1 MKFLFLINLTFF
13 ICGGFLELFSQGLS
27 PQAQAAL
34 DRLSPKQRE
43 MALQEANRLRG
54 SGQVAQEDEVIPSA
68 MSHSRPLQQVDAF
81 GNEEKSEDEDEE
93 ENQILIL
100 TELELSVS
108 EDLEIEKEN
117 LENAKDELTN
127 SEFILIEKD
136 LNDRIFDLQK
146 LLTEI
151 KSAKLDF
158 LLDKVS
164 VIKEKPEEELEPFG
178 FSFFNDSV
186 QTSMDWGMTSI
197 PSNYRIGSGDY
208 LEVQLFGQEN
218 AGFSIMIGRNGMIQ
232 FPGIGPIN
240 VFEKG
245 GTFQDLKNLIK
256 EKVREQLGEGVQV
269 SVSMDEVRLI
279 KVFLAG
285 EFKNPGIRLLPAT
298 STMMEALLQSGG
310 LTEYGSLRNVSLKR
324 NGNTDLV
331 YDFYSLLLQGENPA
345 IDSLV
350 EGDVI
355 FLPRVGSRASVSGQ
369 VARPAVYELSDAIQ
383 LKDVIKLAG
392 GFSSNAYRSDIRIL
406 RVDQFGNKLL
416 KSLSFQSDANF
427 PIEDGDSIII
437 GSATDLKKDSIKLD
451 GEVDRAG
458 EYEWRPGIKLY
469 DVVGDKSSLS
479 DNADL
484 NYALI
489 RRLDSNGQVQVLS
502 FSPKESLKAGRQ
514 EQNLTLQPKDLILFL
529 PKFDSKARERM
540 IRPFLKEL
548 EFNAEP
554 AVGKLVVTIS
564 GEVHFPGEYPM
575 DEGMTVSDIIVSAGG
590 LKESAFS
597 LAAEISRVGVDFNRT
612 DVEAL
617 VEHKLLKSLLSKDS
631 LEFKLMPGDVLSV
644 KKIPSWQEDRVV
656 TLSGEVKFP
665 GDYAI
670 RKNEKIG
677 EVIKRAGG
685 LTSNSFSKGAIFR
698 RNSLIEREEEQKEKL
713 VQQLESDI
721 ATLSLSPTSG
731 NSSQKANS
739 VAESLL
745 KRLSNSR
752 AVGRLVIDLDSQIAG
767 SKSSQITL
775 RDGDK
780 LHVPIIPEEVSILGE
795 VQFPTSHLFQS
806 DFSVDQYIKLSGGF
820 TQNAD
825 EKRIFVVKSN
835 GAVLTKG
842 GNGWFSGNQNQN
854 KIQAGD
860 VIVVPINLQKGK
872 WLETLTSSTQI
883 VYQLAVTAAA
893 VNSF

>member
-1 MKFLFLINLTFF
+1 MRFLFLINLISF
-13 ICGGFLELFSQGLS
+13 ICGGFHTLYSQGLS
-27 PQAQAAL
+27 PQAKAVL
-34 DRLSPKQRE
+34 DRLPPEQRA
-43 MALQEANRLRG
+43 MALQEANRLRD
-54 SGQVAQEDEVIPSA
+54 SSDAVRSNKAVPFANADSSVGQTDSSDNKKA
-68 MSHSRPLQQVDAF
+68 
-81 GNEEKSEDEDEE
+81 SEGKDED
-93 ENQILIL
+93 QILIL
-100 TELELSVS
+100 SELEFSVS
-108 EDLEIEKEN
+108 EDLKLEKKN
-117 LENAKDELTN
+117 LENAKGELTN
-127 SEFILIEKD
+127 SEFLVIEQD
-136 LNDRIFDLQK
+136 FNDRIFDLQK

-151 KSAKLDF
+151 KAAKLN
-158 LLDKVS
+158 LLREKIS
-164 VIKEKPEEELEPFG
+164 TIKEEPEEDLKPFG
-178 FSFFNDSV
+178 FSFFNDSI
-186 QTSMDWGMTSI
+186 QTSIHRGVTSI
-197 PSNYRIGSGDY
+197 PSNYKIGPGDY

-218 AGFSIMIGRNGMIQ
+218 AGYSIMIGRNGMIQ

-245 GTFQDLKNLIK
+245 GSFQDLKNLIK

-279 KVFLAG
+279 KIFLAG

-310 LTEYGSLRNVSLKR
+310 LTEYGSLRNVTLKR
-324 NGNTDLV
+324 NGSPDLV
-331 YDFYSLLLQGENPA
+331 YDFYNLLLQGENPA
-345 IDSLV
+345 IDSLL

-355 FLPRVGSRASVSGQ
+355 FLPRVGRRVSVGGQ
-369 VARPAVYELSDAIQ
+369 VARPALYELADATQ
-383 LKDVIKLAG
+383 LKDVIELAG
-392 GFSSNAYRSDIRIL
+392 GFSSSAYPSDIQLI

-416 KSLSFQSDANF
+416 KSLSFRPDANLTVQ
-427 PIEDGDSIII
+427 DGDSIII
-437 GSATDLKKDSIKLD
+437 GSSTNLNKNSIKLE

-458 EYEWRPGIKLY
+458 DYEWKAGIKLL
-469 DVVGDKSSLS
+469 DVVKNKSSLS

-489 RRLDSNGQVQVLS
+489 RRLNPDGQVLILS
-502 FSPKESLKAGRQ
+502 FSPMELLKGNTKEKNIA
-514 EQNLTLQPKDLILFL
+514 LQPKDLILFL
-529 PKFDSKARERM
+529 PKFDIEARERL

-554 AVGKLVVTIS
+554 AVGKLVVSVS
-564 GEVHFPGEYPM
+564 GEVHFPGEYPLVR
-575 DEGMTVSDIIVSAGG
+575 GMTVANLIVSAGG

-597 LAAEISRVGVDFNRT
+597 LAAEISRLEVDFNKT

-617 VEHKLLKSLLSKDS
+617 VEHQLLQSLLSENS
-631 LEFKLMPGDVLSV
+631 LNFKLQSGDVLSV
-644 KKIPSWQEDRVV
+644 KKIPSWQDDRII

-665 GDYAI
+665 GEYAI

-677 EVIKRAGG
+677 EVVKRAGG
-685 LTSNSFSKGAIFR
+685 LTSDSFARGSVFTR
-698 RNSLIEREEEQKEKL
+698 SSLVEREEEQKEKL

-731 NSSQKANS
+731 NSAQKANS

-745 KRLSNSR
+745 SRLKSSKS
-752 AVGRLVIDLDSQIAG
+752 VGRLVIDLESQLG
-767 SKSSQITL
+767 QSTSSQITL
-775 RDGDK
+775 RAGDK
-780 LHVPIIPEEVSILGE
+780 LHIPTTPSEISILGE

-806 DFSVDQYIKLSGGF
+806 GFSVDQYINLSGGF

-835 GAVLTKG
+835 GAVLTKKG
-842 GNGWFSGNQNQN
+842 SGWFSGNQSQKN
-854 KIQAGD
+854 IQPGD

-883 VYQLAVTAAA
+883 IYQLAVTAAA